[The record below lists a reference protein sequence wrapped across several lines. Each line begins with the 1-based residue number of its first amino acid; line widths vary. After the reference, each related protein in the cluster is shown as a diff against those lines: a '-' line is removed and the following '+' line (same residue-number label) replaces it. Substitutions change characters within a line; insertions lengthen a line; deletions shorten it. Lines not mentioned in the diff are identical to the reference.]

1 MESWRRELY
10 TNELY
15 HHGIPGQKWGTKNG
29 PPYPLDKATHKA
41 VIKNAVKEAKK
52 ENPLQ
57 KKEIANIVAKEA
69 VSWGTYGASF
79 ALLAVN
85 PVAAGAMFAA
95 SFATDLIW
103 GRQVDKMM
111 NKRDTSVYLSAAN
124 KVVEEYK
131 NRSVD
136 NIPSLDDARKDVAK
150 YMRLR
155 VQS

>member
-41 VIKNAVKEAKK
+41 IIKNAVKESQK

-57 KKEIANIVAKEA
+57 KKEIANLVAMET
-69 VSWGTYGASF
+69 VSLGAF

-85 PVAAGAMFAA
+85 PVAAGAMFVA
-95 SFATDLIW
+95 SMATDAIW
-103 GRQVDKMM
+103 GRQVSKAM
-111 NKRDTSVYLSAAN
+111 NKRNTSVYLSAAN

-136 NIPSLDDARKDVAK
+136 SMPSIDDA
-150 YMRLR
+150 
-155 VQS
+155 